1 MEIRQIKLDG
11 GIGIGS
17 LDTKYGV
24 SDYFNEKSRGYV
36 DGTVSYEELVK
47 DIIEYHREGCSV

>member
-1 MEIRQIKLDG
+1 MEIRKIKLDG

-24 SDYFNEKSRGYV
+24 SDYFIEKSKGYV